1 MYRSNVCFVS
11 KLVFTSLFMILGK
24 SNWQQSQE
32 FIDNEGEHNTDVV
45 SKIFPIVKY
54 AMIAMT
60 VGRLVLML
68 ISYKNLKVCQ
78 SYIYYQAAYMILE
91 MCLPR
96 NYGDMQLNMLM
107 VNNVFNFLLLY
118 TNFWPNC
125 IVMLSTQMF
134 QVASNSLVYDKE
146 FNQQV
151 IMQCV
156 ISLFYQFLN
165 YFLIHIGT
173 NLVGLLYVEAELL
186 RQGNS
191 QLLNEMGEG
200 VIVMD

>member
-1 MYRSNVCFVS
+1 
-11 KLVFTSLFMILGK
+11 
-24 SNWQQSQE
+24 
-32 FIDNEGEHNTDVV
+32 
-45 SKIFPIVKY
+45 
-54 AMIAMT
+54 
-60 VGRLVLML
+60 
-68 ISYKNLKVCQ
+68 
-78 SYIYYQAAYMILE
+78 
-91 MCLPR
+91 
-96 NYGDMQLNMLM
+96 
-107 VNNVFNFLLLY
+107 
-118 TNFWPNC
+118 
-125 IVMLSTQMF
+125 MF